1 MEFNYIKAG
10 DYMLTVITGKTC
22 SGKSTIVK
30 ELKKYGFHPIL
41 TTTTRPMREGET
53 QDVDGFFASEGDFF
67 EKIDNNY
74 FAEYRV
80 YDTKFGKWYYGT
92 PKEDIEN
99 TGDKDIIILTPA
111 AYRSLMKAYP
121 TLEHRLIYIYANNQ
135 TIKNRLMRRGDN
147 KEEAD
152 RRLRKDYE
160 DFKGVENLAHRIVY
174 NNDND
179 DFEKVVGKLKT
190 YLEVN
195 FEHTEA
201 KTIS

>member
-1 MEFNYIKAG
+1 
-10 DYMLTVITGKTC
+10 MLTILIGKTC
-22 SGKSTIVK
+22 SGKSTIAK

-41 TTTTRPMREGET
+41 TTTTRPMREGEA
-53 QDVDGFFASEGDFF
+53 QDVDYHFSSEDEFW
-67 EKIDNNY
+67 EKVKQSY
-74 FAEYRV
+74 FVEYKA
-80 YDTKFGKWYYGT
+80 YNTEFGTWYYGSAR
-92 PKEDIEN
+92 EDIIN
-99 TGDKDIIILTPA
+99 AGDKDIIILTPNG
-111 AYRSLMKAYP
+111 YRDLVKEYP
-121 TLEHRLIYIYANNQ
+121 HLKHRLIYIFANNQ

-179 DFEKVVGKLKT
+179 DFEKVVEKLKT